1 MVRFYTFTE
10 TKKMIQ
16 KLKQLFSKED
26 NYDKGNRLIKEA
38 SRLAKDKNYSS
49 AIEKIE
55 KALKYEPRVE
65 WADKLANY
73 HYKNGDLHKADL
85 ILDSFKET
93 GKGDPLNQFGYDTW
107 YFERKRIWEKEPHR
121 KDIFE
126 AIVDLKVLLSMA
138 MFGDNYNLGIY
149 LHLNNFLSVSITS
162 LEPDLE
168 YVRKKYLECSDYHY
182 EHCLD
187 KELERFETINEYV
200 WFCYKKD
207 ERAIN
212 AIQNFSKVLS
222 QLEKSIQ
229 NNQNE

>member
-10 TKKMIQ
+10 TEKMIQ
-16 KLKQLFSKED
+16 KLKRLFSKED

-38 SRLAKDKNYSS
+38 SQLAKDKNYSS

-73 HYKNGDLHKADL
+73 HYKNGDWLKANL
-85 ILDSFKET
+85 ILDSFKEI

-107 YFERKRIWEKEPHR
+107 YFERKRIWEKKPAI
-121 KDIFE
+121 KQIFE
-126 AIVDLKVLLSMA
+126 AIVDLKVLISMA
-138 MFGDNYNLGIY
+138 MFGDNYDIRN
-149 LHLNNFLSVSITS
+149 HPDLNNFLSVSIKS

-168 YVRKKYLECSDYHY
+168 YISTKYLECSDYHY

-187 KELERFETINEYV
+187 KELERFETTNEYV

-207 ERAIN
+207 ELAIN
-212 AIQNFSKVLS
+212 ALQNFSKVLS

-229 NNQNE
+229 NNQYE